1 MVDRGALDPSQ
12 AEELAVLRRAV
23 DALRERVTELETL
36 AIRHRAAEAKL
47 AWLATFPEQNPNLVI
62 ETDAAGRV
70 TYLNPV
76 AQATFPELWTAGFR
90 HPLLRDLE
98 ALIAAFEG
106 GGHPYVA
113 REIDSGDTVFEQKIC
128 YTKQDTVVRIRVY
141 ASDITRRKRA
151 EEAIQRLAKQLVF
164 AQEEERHRVSRELH
178 DEAGQALTALQLSL
192 TLIQRELPP
201 GAEAVRQN
209 LVELVAL
216 ADTTRERIRLLAL
229 NLRPPALDTL
239 GLNLTLD
246 AVCRDFSKR
255 TDLAIRYDGVE
266 VTDLPAAMTICL
278 YRILQEALTNVAR
291 HADAS
296 RVDVQLGRDD
306 RTVFLVVEDDG
317 RGLENG
323 PAATRDRGPTLGLVG
338 MRERLEMFG
347 GWLEV
352 DSAANVGT
360 RLVARL
366 PV

>member
-1 MVDRGALDPSQ
+1 
-12 AEELAVLRRAV
+12 
-23 DALRERVTELETL
+23 
-36 AIRHRAAEAKL
+36 
-47 AWLATFPEQNPNLVI
+47 
-62 ETDAAGRV
+62 
-70 TYLNPV
+70 
-76 AQATFPELWTAGFR
+76 
-90 HPLLRDLE
+90 
-98 ALIAAFEG
+98 
-106 GGHPYVA
+106 
-113 REIDSGDTVFEQKIC
+113 
-128 YTKQDTVVRIRVY
+128 
-141 ASDITRRKRA
+141 
-151 EEAIQRLAKQLVF
+151 
-164 AQEEERHRVSRELH
+164 
-178 DEAGQALTALQLSL
+178 
-192 TLIQRELPP
+192 
-201 GAEAVRQN
+201 
-209 LVELVAL
+209 
-216 ADTTRERIRLLAL
+216 LAL